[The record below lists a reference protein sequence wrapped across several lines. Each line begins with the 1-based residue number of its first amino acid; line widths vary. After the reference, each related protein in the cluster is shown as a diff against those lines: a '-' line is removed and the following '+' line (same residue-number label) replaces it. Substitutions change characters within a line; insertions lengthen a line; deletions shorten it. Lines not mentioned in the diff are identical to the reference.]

1 MCNLRAKIWSY
12 RLFNKENNIK
22 TILAN
27 PRGFCAGVV
36 RAVEIVEQALLLYG
50 APIYV
55 LHQIVHNQQ
64 VIQDLEARG
73 VIFTEDMKSIP
84 PRTVTV
90 LSAHG
95 VSDAVME
102 TAKAQDLEIIDATCP
117 LVTKVHL
124 QAKRYSKS
132 GHEVVIIGHR
142 GHVEVEG
149 TYGRVRGTVHVVG
162 TVEDVQA
169 LVVSDP
175 KRVSYVTQTTLS
187 LDDTRSIVEAL
198 KDRFPEVKGPELSDI
213 CYATQNRQN
222 AVRSLAEKVDVILVV
237 GARNSSNS
245 ARLQE
250 VGEMSGVDAYL
261 IQDAN
266 EISPDWFTNSSD
278 IGVTAGAS
286 TPEILVQGVLD
297 RLRSLGVNS
306 IEEMEGVS
314 EDITFKLPASLLRE
328 QRSL

>member
-1 MCNLRAKIWSY
+1 MINKVL
-12 RLFNKENNIK
+12 NKENNIK

-84 PRTVTV
+84 PKTVTV

-175 KRVSYVTQTTLS
+175 KQVSYVTQTTLS

-266 EISPDWFTNSSD
+266 EISPDWFANSSD

-328 QRSL
+328 QKSL

>member
-1 MCNLRAKIWSY
+1 
-12 RLFNKENNIK
+12 
-22 TILAN
+22 
-27 PRGFCAGVV
+27 
-36 RAVEIVEQALLLYG
+36 VEQALLLYG

-328 QRSL
+328 QKSL

>member
-1 MCNLRAKIWSY
+1 M
-12 RLFNKENNIK
+12 
-22 TILAN
+22 
-27 PRGFCAGVV
+27 
-36 RAVEIVEQALLLYG
+36 EQALLLYG

-102 TAKAQDLEIIDATCP
+102 TAQAQDLEIIDATCP

-266 EISPDWFTNSSD
+266 EISPDWFANSSD

-328 QRSL
+328 QKPL

>member
-1 MCNLRAKIWSY
+1 M
-12 RLFNKENNIK
+12 
-22 TILAN
+22 
-27 PRGFCAGVV
+27 
-36 RAVEIVEQALLLYG
+36 
-50 APIYV
+50 
-55 LHQIVHNQQ
+55 
-64 VIQDLEARG
+64 EARG

-102 TAKAQDLEIIDATCP
+102 AAQAQDLEIIDATCP

-124 QAKRYSKS
+124 QAQRYSKN
-132 GHEVVIIGHR
+132 GYEVVIIGHR

-162 TVEDVQA
+162 SVEDVQT

-175 KRVSYVTQTTLS
+175 KRVAYVTQTTLS
-187 LDDTRSIVEAL
+187 LDDTRFIVQAL
-198 KDRFPEVKGPELSDI
+198 KIRFPDAQGPELSDI

-261 IQDAN
+261 IQDAD
-266 EISPDWFTNSSD
+266 EISPGWFANSSK

-286 TPEILVQGVLD
+286 TPVVLGQGVLD
-297 RLRSLGVNS
+297 CLRSLGVSS

-314 EDITFKLPASLLRE
+314 EDITFKLPATLLRE
-328 QRSL
+328 QKPL

>member
-1 MCNLRAKIWSY
+1 
-12 RLFNKENNIK
+12 
-22 TILAN
+22 
-27 PRGFCAGVV
+27 
-36 RAVEIVEQALLLYG
+36 VEKALLLYG

-84 PRTVTV
+84 PKTVTV

-102 TAKAQDLEIIDATCP
+102 AAKAQDLEIIDATCP

-124 QAKRYSKS
+124 QAQRYSKS

-162 TVEDVQA
+162 SVEDVQA

-175 KRVSYVTQTTLS
+175 ERVSYVTQTTLS
-187 LDDTRSIVEAL
+187 LDDTRFIVQAL
-198 KDRFPEVKGPELSDI
+198 KDRFPDAKGPELSDI

-250 VGEMSGVDAYL
+250 VGEMSGVSAYL

-266 EISPDWFTNSSD
+266 EISPDWFANASS

-286 TPEILVQGVLD
+286 TPEILVQGVLK
-297 RLRSLGVNS
+297 RLRKLGVNS
-306 IEEMEGVS
+306 IEEMDGVL
-314 EDITFKLPASLLRE
+314 EDITFKLPSSLLRE
-328 QRSL
+328 QKPL

>member
-1 MCNLRAKIWSY
+1 M
-12 RLFNKENNIK
+12 
-22 TILAN
+22 
-27 PRGFCAGVV
+27 
-36 RAVEIVEQALLLYG
+36 EQALLLYG

-102 TAKAQDLEIIDATCP
+102 TAQAQDLEIIDATCP

-187 LDDTRSIVEAL
+187 LDDTRSIVQAL

-266 EISPDWFTNSSD
+266 EISPDWFANSSN

-314 EDITFKLPASLLRE
+314 EDITFKLRASLLRE
-328 QRSL
+328 QKPL

>member
-1 MCNLRAKIWSY
+1 M
-12 RLFNKENNIK
+12 FNKENNIK

-175 KRVSYVTQTTLS
+175 KQVSYVTQTTLS
-187 LDDTRSIVEAL
+187 LDDTRSIVQAL

-222 AVRSLAEKVDVILVV
+222 AVRSLAERVDVILVV

-266 EISPDWFTNSSD
+266 EISPDWFANSSA

-297 RLRSLGVNS
+297 RLRALGVSS

-328 QRSL
+328 QKPL

>member
-1 MCNLRAKIWSY
+1 M
-12 RLFNKENNIK
+12 
-22 TILAN
+22 
-27 PRGFCAGVV
+27 
-36 RAVEIVEQALLLYG
+36 EQALLLYG

-95 VSDAVME
+95 VSAAVME

-266 EISPDWFTNSSD
+266 EISPDWFANSSD

-297 RLRSLGVNS
+297 RLRSLGVNN

-328 QRSL
+328 QKSL

>member
-1 MCNLRAKIWSY
+1 
-12 RLFNKENNIK
+12 
-22 TILAN
+22 
-27 PRGFCAGVV
+27 
-36 RAVEIVEQALLLYG
+36 VEQALLLYG

-84 PRTVTV
+84 PKTVTV

-175 KRVSYVTQTTLS
+175 KQVSYVTQTTLS

-266 EISPDWFTNSSD
+266 EISPDWFANSSD

-297 RLRSLGVNS
+297 RLRSLGVNN

-328 QRSL
+328 QKSL

>member
-1 MCNLRAKIWSY
+1 M
-12 RLFNKENNIK
+12 
-22 TILAN
+22 
-27 PRGFCAGVV
+27 
-36 RAVEIVEQALLLYG
+36 EQALLLYG

-102 TAKAQDLEIIDATCP
+102 TAQAQDLEIIDATCP

-266 EISPDWFTNSSD
+266 EISPDWFANSSD

-297 RLRSLGVNS
+297 RLRSLGVNN

-328 QRSL
+328 QKSL

>member
-1 MCNLRAKIWSY
+1 M
-12 RLFNKENNIK
+12 
-22 TILAN
+22 
-27 PRGFCAGVV
+27 

-102 TAKAQDLEIIDATCP
+102 TAQAQDLEIIDATCP

-175 KRVSYVTQTTLS
+175 KQVSYVTQTTLS
-187 LDDTRSIVEAL
+187 LDDTRSIVQAL

-222 AVRSLAEKVDVILVV
+222 AVRSLAERVDVILVV

-266 EISPDWFTNSSD
+266 EISPDWFANSSA

-297 RLRSLGVNS
+297 RLRALGVSS

-328 QRSL
+328 QKPL

>member
-1 MCNLRAKIWSY
+1 M
-12 RLFNKENNIK
+12 
-22 TILAN
+22 
-27 PRGFCAGVV
+27 
-36 RAVEIVEQALLLYG
+36 EQALLLYG

-102 TAKAQDLEIIDATCP
+102 TAQAQDLEIIDATCP

-175 KRVSYVTQTTLS
+175 KQVSYVTQTTLS
-187 LDDTRSIVEAL
+187 LDDTRSIVQAL

-222 AVRSLAEKVDVILVV
+222 AVRSLAERVDVILVV

-266 EISPDWFTNSSD
+266 EISPDWFANSSA

-297 RLRSLGVNS
+297 RLRALGVSS

-328 QRSL
+328 QKPL

>member
-1 MCNLRAKIWSY
+1 M
-12 RLFNKENNIK
+12 
-22 TILAN
+22 
-27 PRGFCAGVV
+27 
-36 RAVEIVEQALLLYG
+36 EQALLLYG

-314 EDITFKLPASLLRE
+314 EDITFKLPASLLKE

>member
-1 MCNLRAKIWSY
+1 M
-12 RLFNKENNIK
+12 
-22 TILAN
+22 
-27 PRGFCAGVV
+27 
-36 RAVEIVEQALLLYG
+36 EQALLLYG

-102 TAKAQDLEIIDATCP
+102 TAQAQDLEIIDATCP

-162 TVEDVQA
+162 TVEDVQT

-187 LDDTRSIVEAL
+187 LDDTRSIVQAL

-266 EISPDWFTNSSD
+266 EISPDWFANSSD

-314 EDITFKLPASLLRE
+314 EDITFKLPASLLRD
-328 QRSL
+328 QKPL

>member
-1 MCNLRAKIWSY
+1 M
-12 RLFNKENNIK
+12 
-22 TILAN
+22 
-27 PRGFCAGVV
+27 

-149 TYGRVRGTVHVVG
+149 TYGRVPGTVHVVG
-162 TVEDVQA
+162 TVEDVQT

-175 KRVSYVTQTTLS
+175 KQVSYVTQTTLS
-187 LDDTRSIVEAL
+187 LDDTRSIVQAL

-266 EISPDWFTNSSD
+266 EISPEWFANSSD

-328 QRSL
+328 QKPL

>member
-1 MCNLRAKIWSY
+1 M
-12 RLFNKENNIK
+12 
-22 TILAN
+22 
-27 PRGFCAGVV
+27 
-36 RAVEIVEQALLLYG
+36 EQALLLYG

-149 TYGRVRGTVHVVG
+149 TYGRVPGTVHVVG
-162 TVEDVQA
+162 TVEDVQT

-175 KRVSYVTQTTLS
+175 KQVSYVTQTTLS
-187 LDDTRSIVEAL
+187 LDDTRSIVQAL

-266 EISPDWFTNSSD
+266 EIAPDWFANSSN

-328 QRSL
+328 QKPL

>member
-1 MCNLRAKIWSY
+1 
-12 RLFNKENNIK
+12 
-22 TILAN
+22 
-27 PRGFCAGVV
+27 
-36 RAVEIVEQALLLYG
+36 VEQALLLYG

-266 EISPDWFTNSSD
+266 EISPDWFANSSD

-328 QRSL
+328 QKPL

>member
-1 MCNLRAKIWSY
+1 M
-12 RLFNKENNIK
+12 
-22 TILAN
+22 
-27 PRGFCAGVV
+27 
-36 RAVEIVEQALLLYG
+36 EQALLLYG

-84 PRTVTV
+84 PKTVTV

-328 QRSL
+328 QKSL

>member
-1 MCNLRAKIWSY
+1 M
-12 RLFNKENNIK
+12 
-22 TILAN
+22 
-27 PRGFCAGVV
+27 
-36 RAVEIVEQALLLYG
+36 EQALLLYG

-84 PRTVTV
+84 PKTVTV

-266 EISPDWFTNSSD
+266 EISPDWFANSSA

-297 RLRSLGVNS
+297 RLRALGVSS

-328 QRSL
+328 QKPL

>member
-175 KRVSYVTQTTLS
+175 KQVSYVTQTTLS
-187 LDDTRSIVEAL
+187 LDDTRSIVQAL

-222 AVRSLAEKVDVILVV
+222 AVRSLAERVDVILVV

-266 EISPDWFTNSSD
+266 EISPDWFANSSA

-297 RLRSLGVNS
+297 RLRALGVSS

-328 QRSL
+328 QKPL

>member
-1 MCNLRAKIWSY
+1 M
-12 RLFNKENNIK
+12 
-22 TILAN
+22 
-27 PRGFCAGVV
+27 
-36 RAVEIVEQALLLYG
+36 EQALLLYG

-84 PRTVTV
+84 PKTVTV

-102 TAKAQDLEIIDATCP
+102 TAKAQNLEIIDATCP

-266 EISPDWFTNSSD
+266 EISPDWFANSSD

-297 RLRSLGVNS
+297 RLRSLGVNN

-328 QRSL
+328 QKSL

>member
-1 MCNLRAKIWSY
+1 
-12 RLFNKENNIK
+12 
-22 TILAN
+22 
-27 PRGFCAGVV
+27 
-36 RAVEIVEQALLLYG
+36 VEQALLLYG

-102 TAKAQDLEIIDATCP
+102 TAQAQDLEIIDATCP

-162 TVEDVQA
+162 TVEDVQT

-187 LDDTRSIVEAL
+187 LDDTRSIVQAL

-266 EISPDWFTNSSD
+266 EISPDWFANSSN

-297 RLRSLGVNS
+297 RLRGLGVNN

-328 QRSL
+328 QKSL

>member
-1 MCNLRAKIWSY
+1 M
-12 RLFNKENNIK
+12 
-22 TILAN
+22 
-27 PRGFCAGVV
+27 
-36 RAVEIVEQALLLYG
+36 EQALLLYG

-84 PRTVTV
+84 PKTVTV

-266 EISPDWFTNSSD
+266 EISPDWFANSSD

-314 EDITFKLPASLLRE
+314 EDITFKLPSSLLKE

>member
-1 MCNLRAKIWSY
+1 M
-12 RLFNKENNIK
+12 
-22 TILAN
+22 
-27 PRGFCAGVV
+27 
-36 RAVEIVEQALLLYG
+36 EQALLLYG

-102 TAKAQDLEIIDATCP
+102 TAKAQNLEIIDATCP

-175 KRVSYVTQTTLS
+175 KQVSYVTQTTLS

-266 EISPDWFTNSSD
+266 EISPDWFANSSA

-297 RLRSLGVNS
+297 RLRALGVSS

-328 QRSL
+328 QKPL

>member
-1 MCNLRAKIWSY
+1 M
-12 RLFNKENNIK
+12 
-22 TILAN
+22 
-27 PRGFCAGVV
+27 
-36 RAVEIVEQALLLYG
+36 EQALLLYG

-102 TAKAQDLEIIDATCP
+102 TAQAQDLEIIDATCP

-162 TVEDVQA
+162 TVEDVQT

-187 LDDTRSIVEAL
+187 LDDTRSIVQAL

-266 EISPDWFTNSSD
+266 EISPDWFANSSD

-328 QRSL
+328 QKPL

>member
-1 MCNLRAKIWSY
+1 MINKVL
-12 RLFNKENNIK
+12 NKENNIK

-266 EISPDWFTNSSD
+266 EISPDWFANSSD

-328 QRSL
+328 QKSL

>member
-1 MCNLRAKIWSY
+1 M
-12 RLFNKENNIK
+12 
-22 TILAN
+22 
-27 PRGFCAGVV
+27 
-36 RAVEIVEQALLLYG
+36 EQALLLYG

-297 RLRSLGVNS
+297 RLRNLGVNS
-306 IEEMEGVS
+306 IEEMDGVS
-314 EDITFKLPASLLRE
+314 EDITFKLPASLLKE

>member
-1 MCNLRAKIWSY
+1 M
-12 RLFNKENNIK
+12 
-22 TILAN
+22 
-27 PRGFCAGVV
+27 
-36 RAVEIVEQALLLYG
+36 EQALLLYG

-266 EISPDWFTNSSD
+266 EISPDWFANSSD

>member
-1 MCNLRAKIWSY
+1 M
-12 RLFNKENNIK
+12 
-22 TILAN
+22 
-27 PRGFCAGVV
+27 
-36 RAVEIVEQALLLYG
+36 EQALLLYG

-102 TAKAQDLEIIDATCP
+102 TAQAQDLEIIDATCP

-187 LDDTRSIVEAL
+187 LDDTRSIVQAL

-266 EISPDWFTNSSD
+266 EIVPDWFANSSN

-328 QRSL
+328 QKPL

>member
-1 MCNLRAKIWSY
+1 
-12 RLFNKENNIK
+12 
-22 TILAN
+22 
-27 PRGFCAGVV
+27 
-36 RAVEIVEQALLLYG
+36 VEIVEQALVLYG

-55 LHQIVHNQQ
+55 LHQIVHNQK

-84 PRTVTV
+84 PKTVTV

-102 TAKAQDLEIIDATCP
+102 AAEAQDLEIIDATCP

-124 QAKRYSKS
+124 QAQRYNKS
-132 GHEVVIIGHR
+132 GYEVVIIGHR

-149 TYGRVRGTVHVVG
+149 TYGRVRGKVHVVG
-162 TVEDVQA
+162 SVEDVQT
-169 LVVSDP
+169 LKVSDP

-187 LDDTRSIVEAL
+187 LDDTRFIVQAL
-198 KDRFPEVKGPELSDI
+198 KDRFPDAKGPELSDI

-222 AVRSLAEKVDVILVV
+222 AIRSLAEKVDVILVV

-245 ARLQE
+245 ARLRE
-250 VGEMSGVDAYL
+250 VGEMSGVNAYL

-266 EISPDWFTNSSD
+266 EISPEWFVNSSR
-278 IGVTAGAS
+278 IGVSAGAS

-297 RLRSLGVNS
+297 RLQSLGVTG
-306 IEEMEGVS
+306 IKELEGVS
-314 EDITFKLPASLLRE
+314 EDITFKLPASLLRK
-328 QRSL
+328 QKSLDHVTR

>member
-1 MCNLRAKIWSY
+1 MWSY
-12 RLFNKENNIK
+12 RLFNKILNKENNIK

-162 TVEDVQA
+162 TVEDVQD

-297 RLRSLGVNS
+297 RLRNLGVNS
-306 IEEMEGVS
+306 IEEMDGVS
-314 EDITFKLPASLLRE
+314 EDITFKLPASLLKE
-328 QRSL
+328 QKSL

>member
-1 MCNLRAKIWSY
+1 M
-12 RLFNKENNIK
+12 
-22 TILAN
+22 
-27 PRGFCAGVV
+27 
-36 RAVEIVEQALLLYG
+36 EQALLLYG

-102 TAKAQDLEIIDATCP
+102 TAQAQDLEIIDATCP

-187 LDDTRSIVEAL
+187 LDDTRSIVQAL

-266 EISPDWFTNSSD
+266 EISPDWFANSSA

-328 QRSL
+328 QKPL

>member
-1 MCNLRAKIWSY
+1 M
-12 RLFNKENNIK
+12 FNKENNIK

-102 TAKAQDLEIIDATCP
+102 TAQAQDLEIIDATCP

-175 KRVSYVTQTTLS
+175 KQVSYVTQTTLS
-187 LDDTRSIVEAL
+187 LDDTRSIVQAL

-222 AVRSLAEKVDVILVV
+222 AVRSLAERVDVILVV

-266 EISPDWFTNSSD
+266 EISPDWFANSSA

-328 QRSL
+328 QKSL

>member
-1 MCNLRAKIWSY
+1 M
-12 RLFNKENNIK
+12 
-22 TILAN
+22 
-27 PRGFCAGVV
+27 
-36 RAVEIVEQALLLYG
+36 EQALLLYG

-175 KRVSYVTQTTLS
+175 KQVSYVTQTTLS
-187 LDDTRSIVEAL
+187 LDDTRSIVQAL

-222 AVRSLAEKVDVILVV
+222 AVRSLAERVDVILVV

-266 EISPDWFTNSSD
+266 EISPDWFANSSA

-297 RLRSLGVNS
+297 RLRALGVSS

-328 QRSL
+328 QKPL

>member
-1 MCNLRAKIWSY
+1 M
-12 RLFNKENNIK
+12 
-22 TILAN
+22 
-27 PRGFCAGVV
+27 
-36 RAVEIVEQALLLYG
+36 EQALLLYG

-169 LVVSDP
+169 LGGSDP
-175 KRVSYVTQTTLS
+175 KRVSYVTQTPLS

-266 EISPDWFTNSSD
+266 EISPDWFANSSD

-314 EDITFKLPASLLRE
+314 EDITFKLPASLLKE

>member
-1 MCNLRAKIWSY
+1 
-12 RLFNKENNIK
+12 
-22 TILAN
+22 
-27 PRGFCAGVV
+27 VV
-36 RAVEIVEQALLLYG
+36 RAVEIVEQVLVLYG
-50 APIYV
+50 TPIYV

-64 VIQDLEARG
+64 VIHDLETRG

-84 PRTVTV
+84 PDTVTV

-102 TAKAQDLEIIDATCP
+102 AARTQNLEIIDATCP

-124 QAKRYSKS
+124 QAQRYSKE
-132 GHEVVIIGHR
+132 GYEVVIIGHR

-149 TYGRVRGTVHVVG
+149 TYGRVRGIVHVVG
-162 TVEDVQA
+162 SVEDVQA

-175 KRVSYVTQTTLS
+175 NRVAYVTQTTLS
-187 LDDTRSIVEAL
+187 LDDTRSIVQAL
-198 KDRFPEVKGPELSDI
+198 KNRFPDAHGPELSDI

-222 AVRSLAEKVDVILVV
+222 AVRNLAAKVDVILVV

-245 ARLQE
+245 SRLQE

-261 IQDAN
+261 IQDAD
-266 EISPDWFTNSSD
+266 EISPNWFVNGSQ

-286 TPEILVQGVLD
+286 TPEVLVQGVLD
-297 RLRSLGVNS
+297 RLRNLGVTS
-306 IEEMEGVS
+306 IHEMEGVF
-314 EDITFKLPASLLRE
+314 EDNMFKLPTALLRH
-328 QRSL
+328 QKSLEV

>member
-1 MCNLRAKIWSY
+1 M
-12 RLFNKENNIK
+12 
-22 TILAN
+22 
-27 PRGFCAGVV
+27 
-36 RAVEIVEQALLLYG
+36 EQALLLYG

-84 PRTVTV
+84 PKTVTV

-102 TAKAQDLEIIDATCP
+102 TAQAQDLEIIDATCP

-175 KRVSYVTQTTLS
+175 KQVSYVTQTTLS

-266 EISPDWFTNSSD
+266 EISPEWFTNSSD

-328 QRSL
+328 QKSL

>member
-1 MCNLRAKIWSY
+1 M
-12 RLFNKENNIK
+12 
-22 TILAN
+22 
-27 PRGFCAGVV
+27 
-36 RAVEIVEQALLLYG
+36 
-50 APIYV
+50 
-55 LHQIVHNQQ
+55 
-64 VIQDLEARG
+64 EARG
-73 VIFTEDMKSIP
+73 VIFTEDMESIP
-84 PRTVTV
+84 PGTVTV

-102 TAKAQDLEIIDATCP
+102 AAQAQKLEIIDATCP

-124 QAKRYSKS
+124 QAQRYSKN
-132 GHEVVIIGHR
+132 GYEVVIIGHR

-162 TVEDVQA
+162 SVKDVQA

-175 KRVSYVTQTTLS
+175 KRVAYVTQTTLS
-187 LDDTRSIVEAL
+187 LDDTRFIVQAL
-198 KDRFPEVKGPELSDI
+198 KSRFPGAQGPELSDI

-245 ARLQE
+245 SRLQE
-250 VGEMSGVDAYL
+250 VGEMSGVNAYL
-261 IQDAN
+261 IQDAD
-266 EISPDWFTNSSD
+266 EILPDWFVNSSK

-286 TPEILVQGVLD
+286 TPEVLVRGVLD
-297 RLRSLGVNS
+297 RLRNLGVSS

-314 EDITFKLPASLLRE
+314 EDITFKLPTALLRE
-328 QRSL
+328 QKPL